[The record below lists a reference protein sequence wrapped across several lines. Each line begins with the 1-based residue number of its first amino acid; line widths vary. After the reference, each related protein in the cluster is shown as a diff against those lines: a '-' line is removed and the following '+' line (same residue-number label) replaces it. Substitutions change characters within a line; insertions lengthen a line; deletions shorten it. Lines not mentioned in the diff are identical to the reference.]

1 MRFIRNKNTMKRILY
16 TVLIYGLAWSY
27 ASADVLDDAIKI
39 VVDNSPSLQGNDV
52 ILGVAERKK
61 VWTSKLQLGALYGQ
75 SDTIESTSGTD
86 LRARLSFEVPLFDD
100 GGKGKSVA
108 EQKLQIA
115 VEKDRVIGSFL
126 QKVTTITML
135 ERKTRIAQQ
144 DYELAQTKYEYFKQ
158 AQEKGVVEGS
168 QLWQQVEAVN
178 TSQNAVFLSTQ
189 EYESNIIE
197 VSRQYGGQQH
207 VELKGLINQYAKKAQ
222 STNTP
227 APASPAVVPEATPV
241 PASPPP
247 IQ

>member
-1 MRFIRNKNTMKRILY
+1 MKKIL
-16 TVLIYGLAWSY
+16 IIISFYGMIQIAQ
-27 ASADVLDDAIKI
+27 ADVLDDAIKI

-86 LRARLSFEVPLFDD
+86 LRARLTFEVPLFDD

-135 ERKTRIAQQ
+135 ERKTRIAEQ
-144 DYELAQTKYEYFKQ
+144 DYQLAQTKYEYFKQ

-189 EYESNIIE
+189 EYEANLTE
-197 VSRQYGGQQH
+197 VARQYGGVQYI
-207 VELKGLINQYAKKAQ
+207 ELKALISQYAKKSQAQ
-222 STNTP
+222 STDTP
-227 APASPAVVPEATPV
+227 ATPSPVPVPEAPPV
-241 PASPPP
+241 PVPPP
-247 IQ
+247 PAQ